1 MCCIYRHQLPSDG
14 FQTVFLWVHQEG
26 AQFWLWKYSWAR
38 FCSESSDVFSLLEIQ
53 VLKKKKCYQWRPP
66 AALNVTC
73 PQFEVNYWQLHPVHG
88 ALLLYRYLWYCCFF
102 ITLLLSKKN
111 KPNQNKTKKHEAKEP
126 VIPVPFLSFFWRQA
140 LFVLPQLPHTSSA
153 PLGLWGSQILSSC
166 FIP

>member
-66 AALNVTC
+66 ATLNVTC

-102 ITLLLSKKN
+102 ITLLLSKKKQT
-111 KPNQNKTKKHEAKEP
+111 KPKQNKKTQGQGACHPCPLSLLLLKTGTVCSSPTPSHLLCSPRSVGISDP
-126 VIPVPFLSFFWRQA
+126 V
-140 LFVLPQLPHTSSA
+140 
-153 PLGLWGSQILSSC
+153 
-166 FIP
+166 